1 MAEAASERNDIGGYK
16 SVQLLKKEKL
26 GSGAFGIVCKAKC
39 DQLICAAKII
49 HENLVVPMEGQGR
62 ISRGKEH
69 RHPVRRFEREC
80 EFLSTMKHPNIIQY
94 LGTWTDP
101 DTGQLVL
108 LMELLDSDLT
118 SFLEPQAPGPLP
130 FHKQINIC
138 HDTALALAFLHSH
151 DIVHRDLSG
160 KNILMI
166 GDVRAKVTD
175 FGMATFVNLSPGQ
188 QLNRQP
194 SPTTCPGTEVYMP
207 PEALLVSE
215 QRSAAGRNGL
225 EKIDSFS
232 FGVITLQV
240 VTRKFPNPGRRQTL
254 VKEKRIR
261 GQNEYVAKNIPE
273 VTCRKEH
280 IDLVDSKHKLR
291 PIFLKC
297 LSDTPRDRPTAK
309 WLCERL
315 AEIKQ
320 CSRYRESTRGQDLEV
335 RETAAPLSHPRGPG
349 LLQRT
354 QSLVREAQEFRY
366 NMAVLSKVKEFRD
379 DLNKTIE
386 EREKTIHEKDLELLQ
401 VNEQLK
407 TKASQYEQQTVDL
420 KQMHELYE
428 EKSNELKRIKE
439 NRVSRDEL
447 NSTVHEKDKI
457 IHEKELEL
465 QRVNEQMRRKVRQY
479 EQQLNELKRITGV
492 QGSQKEPSNTVS
504 EKDKAIRDKE
514 VELQR
519 VKGQLKR
526 KTAQHEQQAN
536 ELKQIREENKK
547 HTQGIHEKEQELKNV
562 RDQLKK
568 LTKQCEQQSDKL
580 KRMKEKVNGPQV
592 PREDFDTA
600 IQRKDDTIQEKE
612 LEIKKVHEE
621 LERTKEV
628 LEIQAHKNGTCLN
641 DLVFTELQITSDIL
655 EGTSKIHRNASPSK
669 DGDTHPKLQPNQQSK
684 ASAAAN
690 TEVQEIATPM
700 DEEREEW
707 RSLGSISHP
716 IHRKDSEVV
725 VSGNTLYIA
734 SARSATIEAVH
745 AYNLHSTSQSGNL
758 PDCPK
763 KDYSLVVVDGLLTTI
778 GGSGNSKKLFSLSCT
793 GDRDMSGQRKWIEH
807 FPPMPTGRQWA
818 TVLCTDAYLIVA
830 GGCIVKNEKIMSVLD
845 NVEVLDIKNCQWSIA
860 ANLPEALC
868 LASGAIICGDTV
880 HIGGGMGKDER
891 ATKSMYSCSLTS
903 LVKTSRPI
911 GKPVEFKISMWDR
924 FADLPAEWST
934 CVSVGNSL
942 VAVGGTYQP
951 VDQPESS
958 SPITS
963 TAMSKVYRYNPMNQS
978 WDVMS
983 YMLSA
988 RSGCFAVKP
997 SERELMVLG
1006 GGDSA
1011 VEIAENI
1018 IIFC

>member
-1 MAEAASERNDIGGYK
+1 MAEAASERNDIGGDK

-26 GSGAFGIVCKAKC
+26 GSGAYGIVCKAKC
-39 DQLICAAKII
+39 DELICAAKII
-49 HENLVVPMEGQGR
+49 HENLVVPVEGQGR

-69 RHPVRRFEREC
+69 RHPVKRFEREC
-80 EFLSTMKHPNIIQY
+80 EFLSTLKHPNIIQY

-118 SFLEPQAPGPLP
+118 SFLEQAPGPLP
-130 FHKQINIC
+130 FHKQVNIC
-138 HDTALALAFLHSH
+138 HDIALALAFLHSR

-166 GDVRAKVTD
+166 GDVRTKVTD
-175 FGMATFVNLSPGQ
+175 FGMATFISLSPQ

-232 FGVITLQV
+232 FGVITLQIL
-240 VTRKFPNPGRRQTL
+240 TRKSPNPGRRQTL
-254 VKEKRIR
+254 VKEKRLR
-261 GQNEYVAKNIPE
+261 GQNEYVSKNIPE
-273 VTCRKEH
+273 ITCRKEH
-280 IDLVDSKHKLR
+280 IDQVDSKHKLR

-297 LSDTPRDRPTAK
+297 LSDTPRERPAAK

-320 CSRYRESTRGQDLEV
+320 CSRYRVSTRGQDLEV
-335 RETAAPLSHPRGPG
+335 RDAAVSPSHPRGPG
-349 LLQRT
+349 LLQKT
-354 QSLVREAQEFRY
+354 QSFVREAQELRC

-386 EREKTIHEKDLELLQ
+386 EREKTIDEKDLELLR

-407 TKASQYEQQTVDL
+407 TKASLCEQQTLDL
-420 KQMHELYE
+420 RQMHMLYE
-428 EKSNELKRIKE
+428 EQSNELKRIKE
-439 NRVSRDEL
+439 KQVSREEL
-447 NSTVHEKDKI
+447 NSTVREKDEI

-492 QGSQKEPSNTVS
+492 QVSQKELNTTVS
-504 EKDKAIRDKE
+504 EKDKAIHNKE

-526 KTAQHEQQAN
+526 NTAQYEQQAN
-536 ELKQIREENKK
+536 ELKQIKEENKK
-547 HTQGIHEKEQELKNV
+547 HLQGIHEKEQELKNI

-568 LTKQCEQQSDKL
+568 LTKQCEQQSKKL
-580 KRMKEKVNGPQV
+580 KQMNEKANGPQV

-600 IQRKDDTIQEKE
+600 IQRKDDMLQEKE
-612 LEIKKVHEE
+612 LEIKKLHEE

-628 LEIQAHKNGTCLN
+628 LEIQAHKNGTCLE
-641 DLVFTELQITSDIL
+641 DLVFTELQIPPDIL
-655 EGTSKIHRNASPSK
+655 EGTSKINKDTSPSK
-669 DGDTHPKLQPNQQSK
+669 GGDTHPKLLPSQQFEAPSTNAP
-684 ASAAAN
+684 AS
-690 TEVQEIATPM
+690 TKVQETATPT
-700 DEEREEW
+700 DEESEKW
-707 RSLGSISHP
+707 RPLGSISHS
-716 IHRKDSEVV
+716 IHRKDSEVI

-734 SARSATIEAVH
+734 CERSTTIEAVH
-745 AYNLHSTSQSGNL
+745 AYNLHSTSQSGSL
-758 PDCPK
+758 PDCPQT
-763 KDYSLVVVDGLLTTI
+763 DYSLAIVNGLLTTI
-778 GGSGNSKKLFSLSCT
+778 GGSGSSKKLFSLSCA
-793 GDRDMSGQRKWIEH
+793 GDRGTSGQRKWSEH

-818 TVLCTDAYLIVA
+818 TALCTGEYLIVA
-830 GGCIVKNEKIMSVLD
+830 GGCIMKNGKIVSVLD
-845 NVEVLDIKNCQWSIA
+845 NVEVLDIKNCEWSIA

-868 LASGAIICGDTV
+868 LVSGAMICGDTV
-880 HIGGGMGKDER
+880 HIGGGMDKDKR
-891 ATKSMYSCSLTS
+891 ATKSMYSCSLAS

-911 GKPVEFKISMWDR
+911 GKPVKFKINMWDK

-951 VDQPESS
+951 ADQPESS

-963 TAMSKVYRYNPMNQS
+963 TAMTKVYRYNRVNQS
-978 WDVMS
+978 WDKIS

-1006 GGDSA
+1006 GGDNT

-1018 IIFC
+1018 MP